1 MSDNTK
7 STAQLEMES
16 AREFVLH
23 HVRSLV
29 LGPVGKSDE
38 RLGCAPNDLYLSGVL
53 YPKRDVMGSAE
64 DDGALPAGDLSESD
78 AVAPPRES
86 YKPSSIGVTFTVRNG
101 VEFKVSSGTSARYLK
116 VDDAS
121 SQASWQRTP
130 LNVSQVILAGS
141 SRGHAVF
148 HDAKLRLFVVER
160 THGDFTTYTLSLVND
175 ALPSDFNDYSSALVF
190 QSQILIECE
199 TASFHSRQAIQ
210 AGGSDEASLND
221 MLFRKSREFAVGH
234 GVSVVWGDVTGD
246 VVSKIWTE
254 WMPVQKVESTS
265 ADGHDSLN
273 QFKNN
278 HPGAFS
284 ADWLSRS
291 PKEEVIRALE
301 GFLSCYEGWIVS
313 TGARVNGDARGHE
326 DTANA
331 QLSVCRKA
339 LARMR
344 AGVSCL
350 SASDIAWES
359 FRAANRAMD
368 DQSKYV
374 SKGPS
379 ARPMVWRPFQLG
391 FLLLSIDSIVDPGSP
406 SREEMDLLWFPTGG
420 GKTEAY
426 LFLAAFTIFRKRLV
440 SPVRRQQGG
449 VDVLMRYTLRLLTV
463 QQYQRAAAV
472 MLACDQIRLSD
483 VNKWGAAPISAGL
496 LVGGDTTPNSIRDA
510 DEALNSASPKSTP
523 RILQSCPCC
532 GKVFAKNDFILSI
545 ENKTLHARCTN
556 SGCLVSSTM
565 GIPSLTVDDIV
576 FEHPPSLL
584 LGTVDKFAQ
593 LPRNKNIGQVLRK
606 GGVPPDLIIQD
617 ELHLISGPLGSI
629 AGLYEVLID
638 KLCSIDLIR
647 PKVVGSSATVGGAT
661 RQVRALFDREVMQF
675 PPSGIDAE
683 DSFFAVKDPVS
694 PDRLYV
700 GLCNAGRSPKFALQF
715 IQAAVMQSALL
726 AKERTPVNL
735 PAIDPYWS
743 MLIYYN
749 TIRELGAGLTMSSDD
764 VPRTMRTFAK
774 HMNSGVCPPRVLKV
788 VPMELSSNVK
798 SSEIPLRIR
807 QLGRPLGG
815 PPLEPPV
822 DVVLASNIISVGLDI
837 PRLGVMIMNQQP
849 KTVSEYIQATSRV
862 GRGIPGLVF
871 TLHNVMRPRD
881 ASYFEHFKYMHSTL
895 YKGVEANSVTPW
907 ASRARDKCIAPVFAA
922 LVRYLI
928 PGMADDDNA
937 IGFES
942 LSDEVLNPIIGL
954 VVERASS
961 SGRHDMGNAEAVS
974 QLRAELLSFC
984 SKWRSMSRAASSGG
998 FKFFYWRT
1006 SPVTKSALL
1015 RSAEDAV
1022 IYLTET
1028 PAPNSMRDVEPS
1040 TSYYLNQP

>member
-1 MSDNTK
+1 MPDNTK
-7 STAQLEMES
+7 STEQLEMES
-16 AREFVLH
+16 ARDFILH
-23 HVRSLV
+23 HARSLV
-29 LGPVGKSDE
+29 LGPVGAIDE

-53 YPKRDVMGSAE
+53 YPRRDVMGSAE
-64 DDGALPAGDLSESD
+64 DDGALPAGDPSESD
-78 AVAPPRES
+78 AVAPPRDS
-86 YKPSSIGVTFTVRNG
+86 FKPSSLGVTFSVRNG
-101 VEFKVSSGTSARYLK
+101 VPF
-116 VDDAS
+116 
-121 SQASWQRTP
+121 
-130 LNVSQVILAGS
+130 NVSTGSASRYVKQTSETGQANWLRVPLRITQPFVAGITVD
-141 SRGHAVF
+141 HF
-148 HDAKLRLFVVER
+148 EYTDARLRLFVVAR
-160 THGDFTTYTLSLVND
+160 VIGDFTTYTLSLVNE
-175 ALPSDFNDYSSALVF
+175 ALPSDYAEYASSLVF
-190 QSQILIECE
+190 QSQLVIESDSF
-199 TASFHSRQAIQ
+199 SFHSRQATFS
-210 AGGSDEASLND
+210 GGSDEAALND
-221 MLFRKSREFAVGH
+221 MLYRKSKEFAVGH
-234 GVSVVWGDVTGD
+234 GVAVVWGDVVSDT
-246 VVSKIWTE
+246 VSKIWTE

-265 ADGHDSLN
+265 AEGHASLLS
-273 QFKNN
+273 FKVS
-278 HPGAFS
+278 HSHAFS
-284 ADWLSRS
+284 ADWLGSAEKDTVVKS
-291 PKEEVIRALE
+291 LYSFLE
-301 GFLSCYEGWIVS
+301 CYEGWINL
-313 TGARVNGDARGHE
+313 TEARVVNDAQGHE
-326 DTANA
+326 AAASKQIAD
-331 QLSVCRKA
+331 CRRA
-339 LARMR
+339 LLRMR
-344 AGVSCL
+344 AGIACL
-350 SASDIAWES
+350 ANDYAWQS
-359 FRAANRAMD
+359 FRAANQAMD
-368 DQSKYV
+368 KQSKYRAR
-374 SKGPS
+374 GAS

-391 FLLLSIDSIVDPGSP
+391 FLLLSIDSIVDPSCP

-426 LFLAAFTIFRKRLV
+426 LFLAAFTIFHKRLV
-440 SPVRRQQGG
+440 SHVRREQGG

-483 VNKWGAAPISAGL
+483 INKWGKAPIAAGL

-510 DEALNSASPKSTP
+510 LESLVAASPKSTP

-532 GKVFAKNDFILSI
+532 GQVFARNEFVLDESAR
-545 ENKTLHARCTN
+545 TLYARCTN
-556 SGCLVSSTM
+556 TQCEVSRTA
-565 GIPSLTVDDIV
+565 GIPSLTVDEIV
-576 FEHPPSLL
+576 FAHPPSLL

-593 LPRNKNIGQVLRK
+593 LPRNKNIGQVLRNAD
-606 GGVPPDLIIQD
+606 VPPDLIIQD

-638 KLCSIDLIR
+638 KLCSTNSIR
-647 PKVVGSSATVGGAT
+647 PKVIGSSATVGGAR

-675 PPSGIDAE
+675 PPSGIDAD
-683 DSFFAVKDPVS
+683 DSFFAVRDPVS

-726 AKERTPVNL
+726 AKERTPINL

-764 VPRTMRTFAK
+764 VPMTMRTFAK
-774 HMNSGVCPPRVLKV
+774 QMNSGSCAPRVLKV
-788 VPMELSSNVK
+788 MPMELSSNVK

-807 QLGRPLGG
+807 QLGRSLGG
-815 PPLEPPV
+815 AVMEPPV

-881 ASYFEHFKYMHSTL
+881 ASYFEHFKQMHSTL

-928 PGMADDDNA
+928 PQMSNDEDAVRFGS
-937 IGFES
+937 I
-942 LSDEVLNPIIGL
+942 SDQALEPIIEL
-954 VVERASS
+954 VVTRATS
-961 SGRHDMGNAEAVS
+961 SGRYDLGNADAVA
-974 QLRAELLSFC
+974 QLRAELRSFC
-984 SKWRSMSRAASSGG
+984 AKWRTMSMAASSGA
-998 FKFFYWRT
+998 FKFVYWRT
-1006 SPVTKSALL
+1006 SPATKSALL

-1022 IYLTET
+1022 VYLTET

-1040 TSYYLNQP
+1040 TSYYLNQ

>member
-1 MSDNTK
+1 MPENNK
-7 STAQLEMES
+7 SVVQVEMES
-16 AREFVLH
+16 ARDFILH
-23 HVRSLV
+23 QVRSLV
-29 LGPVGKSDE
+29 LGPVGLPDE
-38 RLGCAPNDLYLSGVL
+38 NLGCAPNDLYLSGVL
-53 YPKRDVMGSAE
+53 YPRRDAMGAAE

-78 AVAPPRES
+78 AVAPPRDS

-101 VEFKVSSGTSARYLK
+101 VEFKVSTGTSSRYLK
-116 VDDAS
+116 TIDAS
-121 SQASWQRTP
+121 SVASWRRTP
-130 LNVSQVILAGS
+130 ISVSHKIVAGS
-141 SRGHAVF
+141 KPEHVVF
-148 HDAKLRLFVVER
+148 SGAKLRLFIGER
-160 THGDFTTYTLSLVND
+160 NQGDFSTYTLSLVNE
-175 ALPSDFNDYSSALVF
+175 AQPSDFDDYSSSLVF
-190 QSQILIECE
+190 QSQLLIECDS
-199 TASFHSRQAIQ
+199 ASFYSRQSSL
-210 AGGSDEASLND
+210 AGGSDEAALND
-221 MLFRKSREFAVGH
+221 MLFRQSKEFAVGH
-234 GVSVVWGDVTGD
+234 GVSVVWGDVTGN
-246 VVSKIWTE
+246 VVSKICTE
-254 WMPVQKVESTS
+254 WMPVQNVESTS
-265 ADGHDSLN
+265 AEGHESLN
-273 QFKNN
+273 GFKDGF
-278 HPGAFS
+278 PGAFS
-284 ADWLSRS
+284 AAWLCSS
-291 PKEEVIRALE
+291 AKGEVICALN
-301 GFLSCYEGWIVS
+301 GFLDCYGRWIES
-313 TGARVNGDARGHE
+313 TEARVSRDAPGHHE
-326 DTANA
+326 VAIA
-331 QLSVCRKA
+331 QLGVCRKA
-339 LARMR
+339 LGRMR
-344 AGVSCL
+344 AGVACL
-350 SASDIAWES
+350 SASDDAWES

-368 DQSKYV
+368 DQSKFKA
-374 SKGPS
+374 KGAS

-391 FLLLSIDSIVDPGSP
+391 FLLLSIDSIVDPRAP

-440 SPVRRQQGG
+440 SSVRREQGG

-483 VNKWGAAPISAGL
+483 TNKWGKAPIAAGL

-510 DEALNSASPKSTP
+510 VESLASAAPKSTP
-523 RILQSCPCC
+523 KILQSCPCC
-532 GKVFAKNDFILSI
+532 GKVFSSNDFILI
-545 ENKTLHARCTN
+545 EKDKTLHVRCTN
-556 SGCLVSSTM
+556 AECLVSSSS
-565 GIPSLTVDDIV
+565 GIPCLTVDEIV
-576 FEHPPSLL
+576 FAHPPSLL

-593 LPRNKNIGQVLRK
+593 LPRNKNIGQVLRR

-638 KLCSIDLIR
+638 KLCSVDSIR
-647 PKVVGSSATVGGAT
+647 PKIVGSSATVGGAM
-661 RQVRALFDREVMQF
+661 RQVRALFDRGVMQF
-675 PPSGIDAE
+675 PPSGIDAD

-715 IQAAVMQSALL
+715 IQAAIMQSALV
-726 AKERTPVNL
+726 AKERNPEKLRAV
-735 PAIDPYWS
+735 DPYWT

-774 HMNSGVCPPRVLKV
+774 QISREGRPPRVLKV
-788 VPMELSSNVK
+788 VPVELSSNVK
-798 SSEIPLRIR
+798 SSDIPMRIR
-807 QLGRPLGG
+807 QLGRSLGG

-928 PGMADDDNA
+928 PGMAEDDNA
-937 IGFES
+937 IGFDS
-942 LSDEVLNPIIGL
+942 LSDEVLDPVIGL

-998 FKFFYWRT
+998 FKFVYWRT
-1006 SPVTKSALL
+1006 SPATKSALL

-1022 IYLTET
+1022 VYLTET